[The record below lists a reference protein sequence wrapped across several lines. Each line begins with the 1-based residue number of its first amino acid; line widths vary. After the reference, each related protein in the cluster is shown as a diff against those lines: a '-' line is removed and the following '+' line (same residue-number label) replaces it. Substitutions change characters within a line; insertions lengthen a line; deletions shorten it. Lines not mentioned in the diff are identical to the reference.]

1 MKQSKKIFI
10 AITGGIG
17 SGKSSVLNII
27 REMGYSVFSADAI
40 ASNIY
45 DDEQVL
51 MNLKS
56 AFPEC
61 FTEGRPDRKKL
72 ASIVFSDHKKLELLN
87 DITHPK
93 IMEKLFYQMQS
104 ATGKIIFAEVPL
116 LFEGG
121 YEKLFDKVLVVM
133 RPLAERI
140 SSVCKRDGITEQEV
154 LSRIKNQYDYEK
166 NTPVAHTLIYNTGNI
181 SQLYIEVKNAIE
193 QFEKDI

>member
-56 AFPEC
+56 VFPEC

-87 DITHPK
+87 EITHPK
-93 IMEKLFYQMQS
+93 IMEKLFYQMRS
-104 ATGKIIFAEVPL
+104 ATGKIVFAEVPL

-133 RPLAERI
+133 RPLSERI
-140 SSVCKRDGITEQEV
+140 NSVCKRDGITEQEV

-166 NTPVAHTLIYNTGNI
+166 NAPVAHTLIYNTGNI